1 MFLNL
6 ILPITSIFCWLIYL
20 FKNDLHENIYFFPI
34 LLLVPY
40 FFLVSKIRSIWIMR
54 KLSPFDTPITNG
66 YIKRG
71 LNPIFAI
78 LVEREKGSFSLHY
91 NQNKKTERIFS
102 VKSSLHRNITKPK
115 DLYSPHRFLSMNNND
130 YTDTFGYIQLQLEKE
145 LILYAPYKGATMW
158 RQPEYAQNILD
169 NMMSNGVKTH

>member
-6 ILPITSIFCWLIYL
+6 ILPIFLIVSWLTYV
-20 FKNDLHENIYFFPI
+20 FKNFEYEAIYCLPI
-34 LLLVPY
+34 LLLIPY
-40 FFLVSKIRSIWIMR
+40 FFLILKIRSIWVMK
-54 KLSPFDTPITNG
+54 KLSPFETPITNG

-78 LVEREKGSFSLHY
+78 IVEREKGSFSLHY
-91 NQNKKTERIFS
+91 NQNKKTEKLFS

-115 DLYSPHRFLSMNNND
+115 DLYSAHSFFSMNNKD
-130 YTDTFGYIQLQLEKE
+130 YTDTFRYIQLQLEKE

-158 RQPEYAQNILD
+158 GKSEYAQNILD
-169 NMMSNGVKTH
+169 DMITNGVETH

>member
-6 ILPITSIFCWLIYL
+6 ILPITSIFSWFTYV
-20 FKNDLHENIYFFPI
+20 FMNYQYENIYCFPI

-78 LVEREKGSFSLHY
+78 LVEREKGSFNLHY
-91 NQNKKTERIFS
+91 NQNKKTERIVS

-115 DLYSPHRFLSMNNND
+115 DLYSPHSFLSMNNKE
-130 YTDTFGYIQLQLEKE
+130 YTDTSRYIQLQLEKE